1 MILFST
7 PSPQVRLYPLLLV
20 SILLI
25 LFQGRTSCIG
35 KQLGLMELRA
45 VASQIV
51 RKYDVS
57 LAPGQDPQAFL
68 DGRRDTFTLAL
79 GPLHLVFKP
88 RSQKE

>member
-1 MILFST
+1 
-7 PSPQVRLYPLLLV
+7 
-20 SILLI
+20 
-25 LFQGRTSCIG
+25 
-35 KQLGLMELRA
+35 MELRA

-79 GPLHLVFKP
+79 GPLHLVFEP